1 MSRKYPVIM
10 MVLLVA
16 ASLVGMSSVYQ
27 PTNVET
33 QKQQRSGPMVG
44 KITHTI
50 VYAANDGKACIANA
64 RITSNPVNP
73 SSLGLKP
80 GTHIMLLAIDE
91 SICDS
96 LRQASIA
103 QQEIDFRIANAL
115 SIRML
120 PAALQADFAS
130 TQDVYL
136 VIQVILGPGPI

>member
-1 MSRKYPVIM
+1 MLEKYSIFLM
-10 MVLLVA
+10 LLLMT
-16 ASLVGMSSVYQ
+16 ASLVGIGSIYLTSAEAQ
-27 PTNVET
+27 P
-33 QKQQRSGPMVG
+33 QQRSGPMVG

-50 VYAANDGKACIANA
+50 VYASNDGKACIANA

-103 QQEIDFRIANAL
+103 QQEIDFRVAPSAL
-115 SIRML
+115 SIRLL
-120 PAALQADFAS
+120 PAALRADFAS
-130 TQDVYL
+130 TQDVYR
-136 VIQVILGPGPI
+136 VIEVILGPGPI